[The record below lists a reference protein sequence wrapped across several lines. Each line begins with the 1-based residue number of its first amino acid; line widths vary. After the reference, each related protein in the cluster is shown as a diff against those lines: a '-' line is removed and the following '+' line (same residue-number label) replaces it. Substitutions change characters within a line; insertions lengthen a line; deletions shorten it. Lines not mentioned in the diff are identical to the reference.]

1 MKNKL
6 LELLDRPL
14 IREDQQQF
22 LLTMRYKKNGW
33 RAASINILRFFGS
46 VILAF
51 VLFFILLFAGHYSG
65 FESVIH
71 LILEIGIE

>member
-1 MKNKL
+1 MEDEL
-6 LELLDRPL
+6 LGLLDRPL
-14 IREDQQQF
+14 IREDQQQS
-22 LLTMRYKKNGW
+22 LLAMGKKKSGW
-33 RAASINILRFFGS
+33 MAVSINLLKYCGS

-71 LILEIGIE
+71 LILKIGIE